1 MRNHNELDDLDM
13 KILSILMND
22 ARKSVREIARELGV
36 SPATVHNRMKRLQQE
51 GVLKG
56 FMPIV
61 DFPKLGYQVTAII
74 MVSVE
79 GQRLREFENELKE
92 MKNVIAI
99 YDITGEFD
107 VLVIAKFK
115 DVQALDFFVK
125 DLLEREGIKKTVTH
139 IAFNVV
145 KEDFRVPL

>member
-1 MRNHNELDDLDM
+1 MRDHKDLDDLDM
-13 KILSILMND
+13 KILSILMED
-22 ARKSVREIARELGV
+22 ARRSVRDIARELGV
-36 SPATVHNRMKRLQQE
+36 APATVHNRLKKLQQK
-51 GVLKG
+51 GIIKG

-61 DFPKLGYQVTAII
+61 NFSKLGYQVTAII
-74 MVSVE
+74 MISVE
-79 GQRLREFENELKE
+79 GQRLRDLENELKQI
-92 MKNVIAI
+92 KNVIAI

-107 VLVIAKFK
+107 VLLIAKFK

-145 KEDFRVPL
+145 KEDFRIPL

>member
-1 MRNHNELDDLDM
+1 MKDKAELDELDLR
-13 KILSILMND
+13 IISILMQD

-36 SPATVHNRMKRLQQE
+36 SPATVHNRLKKLQE
-51 GVLKG
+51 SGVIKG

-61 DFPKLGYQVTAII
+61 DFSKLGYQITAVI
-74 MVSVE
+74 MISVE
-79 GQRLREFENELKE
+79 GHRLRELEEELKE
-92 MKNVIAI
+92 IKNVTAI

-107 VLVIAKFK
+107 ILVIAKFK
-115 DVQALDFFVK
+115 NVQSLDFFVK

>member
-1 MRNHNELDDLDM
+1 MRVHKDLDDLDM
-13 KILSILMND
+13 KILSILMQD

-36 SPATVHNRMKRLQQE
+36 SPATVHNRLKRLQQM

-61 DFPKLGYQVTAII
+61 DFSKLGYQVTAVI

-79 GQRLREFENELKE
+79 GHRLREFENE
-92 MKNVIAI
+92 MRQIKNVIAI

-107 VLVIAKFK
+107 VLLIAKFR

>member
-1 MRNHNELDDLDM
+1 M
-13 KILSILMND
+13 KILSILMED
-22 ARKSVREIARELGV
+22 ARRSVRDIARELGV
-36 SPATVHNRMKRLQQE
+36 APATVHNRLKKLQQK
-51 GVLKG
+51 GIIKG

-61 DFPKLGYQVTAII
+61 NFSKLGYQVTAII
-74 MVSVE
+74 MISVE
-79 GQRLREFENELKE
+79 GQRLRDLENELKQI
-92 MKNVIAI
+92 KNVIAI

-107 VLVIAKFK
+107 VLLIAKFK

-145 KEDFRVPL
+145 KEDFRIPL